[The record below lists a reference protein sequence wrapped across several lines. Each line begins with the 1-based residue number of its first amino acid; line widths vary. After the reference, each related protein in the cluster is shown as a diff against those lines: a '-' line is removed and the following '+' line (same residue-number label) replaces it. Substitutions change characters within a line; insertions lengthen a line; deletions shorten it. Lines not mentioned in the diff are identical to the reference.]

1 MHDLLV
7 VGEINVDLILQ
18 DESIA
23 PVFGQE
29 ILVKDALLTP
39 GSSSVIMACGAARLG
54 LNTAFFGLT
63 GDDEFGA
70 FMRREMAGLGVDVSR
85 VVADPALR
93 TGLTVSLSTSKD
105 RAMITFMGSI
115 DALRAEQVPDDL
127 LAAARH
133 LHTGSFFLQQRL
145 RPGLPDLFR
154 RAHALG
160 LTVSLDLGWD
170 PEGRWGSE
178 LDRVIDLVDVLLPNE
193 TEALHLTGAP
203 DVETA
208 LERLAARVPVVAVK
222 LGPQGATGARGAERA
237 CVPAIPATV
246 VDTTGAGDSFN
257 AGFVYGYLKGWSLE
271 RALWLGCACG
281 SLSTRAMGGTTAQPT
296 LAEAMQA
303 AGL

>member
-18 DESIA
+18 DETIA

-29 ILVKDALLTP
+29 IVVKDALLTP

-54 LNTAFFGLT
+54 LDTAFFGLT
-63 GDDEFGA
+63 GADEFGA
-70 FMRREMAGLGVDVSR
+70 FMRREMAKLGVDVSR

-93 TGLTVSLSTSKD
+93 TGLTVSLSTAKD

-115 DALRAEQVPDDL
+115 DALTADRVPDDL
-127 LAAARH
+127 LGSARH
-133 LHTGSFFLQQRL
+133 LHCGSFFLQERL

-154 RAHALG
+154 RARARG

-178 LDRVIDLVDVLLPNE
+178 LERVIDLVDVLVPNE
-193 TEALHLTGAP
+193 TEALHLTGA
-203 DVETA
+203 DTVEEA
-208 LERLAARVPVVAVK
+208 LERLAARVPTVAVK
-222 LGPQGATGARGAERA
+222 LGPQGAAAASGAERA
-237 CVPAIPATV
+237 RAEAIPATV

-257 AGFVYGYLKGWSLE
+257 AGFIYGYLKGWPLE
-271 RALWLGCACG
+271 RALRLGCACG
-281 SLSTRAMGGTTAQPT
+281 SLSTEAAGGTTAQPT
-296 LAEAMQA
+296 LARAMEA